1 MSPLPA
7 VCCLLDMSPRTLS
20 RFLIIYMVFA
30 FGWWAVH
37 LWRSN
42 DELFKLETRVLEDNY
57 RERGV
62 NLTALQQTKEY
73 TAAHKKWRKRRRM
86 ILSEGIFF
94 TACLVAGLWIV
105 NRSTN
110 REVSLARQ
118 RRNFLLS
125 ITHELK
131 SPIAGMR
138 LVLQTLGKHELN
150 KEQREKLCSN
160 GVSDASRLQNLVDD
174 LLLAARLEDKWQ
186 AFPEPVDLRTLASEI
201 ALNLKVRFPQANI
214 RIEMPADLPPVQADK
229 PGLTAVV
236 QNLLENA
243 VKYSPTAAPVI
254 FTAEQRNGKLSF
266 RIADQGIGIPT
277 AEKEVVFEKFY
288 RIGNEE
294 TRQTT
299 GTGLGLFIVRQ
310 VVKAHGGNII
320 VTDNTPLGTVFTVN
334 L

>member
-1 MSPLPA
+1 
-7 VCCLLDMSPRTLS
+7 MSPRTLS

-94 TACLVAGLWIV
+94 TACLIAGLWIV

-138 LVLQTLGKHELN
+138 LVLQTLGKYELN

-186 AFPEPVDLRTLASEI
+186 AFPEPVDLRTLANEI
-201 ALNLKVRFPQANI
+201 ASNLKVRFPQANI
-214 RIEMPADLPPVQADK
+214 RIEMPDDLLPVQADK

-243 VKYSPTAAPVI
+243 VKYSPQPPRSFLPQSNEMENSVFASPIRASAFLPPKK
-254 FTAEQRNGKLSF
+254 KLF
-266 RIADQGIGIPT
+266 L
-277 AEKEVVFEKFY
+277 K
-288 RIGNEE
+288 N
-294 TRQTT
+294 
-299 GTGLGLFIVRQ
+299 
-310 VVKAHGGNII
+310 
-320 VTDNTPLGTVFTVN
+320 FTVSAMKKHGKPQAQDWVYSS
-334 L
+334 